1 MLFICAFNKNSLQH
15 NQDINHDQN
24 LQVSHVL
31 FFLETKIHKYINIF
45 LILNLWWPWFDN
57 DVQYTIFLIFL

>member
-1 MLFICAFNKNSLQH
+1 MLFICALNTNSLQH
-15 NQDINHDQN
+15 YQDINHDQN

-31 FFLETKIHKYINIF
+31 FILETKIHQYIKIF

-57 DVQYTIFLIFL
+57 DVQYTIFYIFL